1 MPKTSEKIT
10 YIFNQG
16 RSERIKSGTSFPK
29 EHFYGYFESVKN
41 RDTFLIEYTNEE
53 NVKSFL
59 YKAIRKIIKFP
70 IYSEKL
76 LTMENKNI
84 LDNSDNM
91 IFTNQNTFYSAFPYF
106 INNKIDYKKITVF
119 FMGYKNI
126 LNKKTKFSIFQKIF
140 FNSVLKKLNK
150 AIFLSEFEKNY
161 FLNEFPKFSEKAH
174 YIPFSI
180 DKDFWIKEKKLKRDA
195 ILVLGND
202 ESRDYQLITNI
213 INKMPNENFIIV
225 SNKINKDILK
235 YENFTLY
242 DSDWKTNKLTDEE
255 LKSIFNE
262 CKLSI
267 IPIKTSSLQP
277 SGQSVALQSF
287 AMEVP
292 VMMSNFKGVWD
303 KDLLLHM
310 ENIFFVE
317 EASVECW
324 INNINLLL
332 DQKELQEKLIHN
344 ARKLIDE
351 NLNLSN
357 FYKRLDKVINS

>member
-1 MPKTSEKIT
+1 
-10 YIFNQG
+10 
-16 RSERIKSGTSFPK
+16 
-29 EHFYGYFESVKN
+29 
-41 RDTFLIEYTNEE
+41 
-53 NVKSFL
+53 
-59 YKAIRKIIKFP
+59 
-70 IYSEKL
+70 
-76 LTMENKNI
+76 
-84 LDNSDNM
+84 
-91 IFTNQNTFYSAFPYF
+91 
-106 INNKIDYKKITVF
+106 
-119 FMGYKNI
+119 MGYKNI

-180 DKDFWIKEKKLKRDA
+180 DKDFWIKEKKLKGDA

>member
-1 MPKTSEKIT
+1 
-10 YIFNQG
+10 
-16 RSERIKSGTSFPK
+16 
-29 EHFYGYFESVKN
+29 
-41 RDTFLIEYTNEE
+41 
-53 NVKSFL
+53 
-59 YKAIRKIIKFP
+59 
-70 IYSEKL
+70 
-76 LTMENKNI
+76 
-84 LDNSDNM
+84 
-91 IFTNQNTFYSAFPYF
+91 
-106 INNKIDYKKITVF
+106 
-119 FMGYKNI
+119 
-126 LNKKTKFSIFQKIF
+126 
-140 FNSVLKKLNK
+140 
-150 AIFLSEFEKNY
+150 
-161 FLNEFPKFSEKAH
+161 
-174 YIPFSI
+174 
-180 DKDFWIKEKKLKRDA
+180 
-195 ILVLGND
+195 
-202 ESRDYQLITNI
+202 
-213 INKMPNENFIIV
+213 MPNENFIIV
-225 SNKINKDILK
+225 SNKIKKDILK

-310 ENIFFVE
+310 ENIFFVD
-317 EASVECW
+317 EASVDCW

-332 DQKELQEKLIHN
+332 DQKELQEKLILN
-344 ARKLIDE
+344 ARKLIEE

>member
-1 MPKTSEKIT
+1 
-10 YIFNQG
+10 
-16 RSERIKSGTSFPK
+16 
-29 EHFYGYFESVKN
+29 
-41 RDTFLIEYTNEE
+41 
-53 NVKSFL
+53 
-59 YKAIRKIIKFP
+59 
-70 IYSEKL
+70 
-76 LTMENKNI
+76 
-84 LDNSDNM
+84 
-91 IFTNQNTFYSAFPYF
+91 
-106 INNKIDYKKITVF
+106 
-119 FMGYKNI
+119 
-126 LNKKTKFSIFQKIF
+126 
-140 FNSVLKKLNK
+140 
-150 AIFLSEFEKNY
+150 
-161 FLNEFPKFSEKAH
+161 
-174 YIPFSI
+174 
-180 DKDFWIKEKKLKRDA
+180 
-195 ILVLGND
+195 
-202 ESRDYQLITNI
+202 
-213 INKMPNENFIIV
+213 MPNENFIIV

-351 NLNLSN
+351 NLN
-357 FYKRLDKVINS
+357 

>member
-1 MPKTSEKIT
+1 
-10 YIFNQG
+10 
-16 RSERIKSGTSFPK
+16 
-29 EHFYGYFESVKN
+29 
-41 RDTFLIEYTNEE
+41 
-53 NVKSFL
+53 
-59 YKAIRKIIKFP
+59 
-70 IYSEKL
+70 
-76 LTMENKNI
+76 
-84 LDNSDNM
+84 
-91 IFTNQNTFYSAFPYF
+91 
-106 INNKIDYKKITVF
+106 
-119 FMGYKNI
+119 
-126 LNKKTKFSIFQKIF
+126 
-140 FNSVLKKLNK
+140 
-150 AIFLSEFEKNY
+150 
-161 FLNEFPKFSEKAH
+161 
-174 YIPFSI
+174 
-180 DKDFWIKEKKLKRDA
+180 
-195 ILVLGND
+195 
-202 ESRDYQLITNI
+202 
-213 INKMPNENFIIV
+213 MPNENFIIV

>member
-1 MPKTSEKIT
+1 M
-10 YIFNQG
+10 
-16 RSERIKSGTSFPK
+16 
-29 EHFYGYFESVKN
+29 
-41 RDTFLIEYTNEE
+41 
-53 NVKSFL
+53 
-59 YKAIRKIIKFP
+59 
-70 IYSEKL
+70 
-76 LTMENKNI
+76 
-84 LDNSDNM
+84 
-91 IFTNQNTFYSAFPYF
+91 
-106 INNKIDYKKITVF
+106 
-119 FMGYKNI
+119 
-126 LNKKTKFSIFQKIF
+126 
-140 FNSVLKKLNK
+140 
-150 AIFLSEFEKNY
+150 
-161 FLNEFPKFSEKAH
+161 
-174 YIPFSI
+174 
-180 DKDFWIKEKKLKRDA
+180 
-195 ILVLGND
+195 
-202 ESRDYQLITNI
+202 
-213 INKMPNENFIIV
+213 
-225 SNKINKDILK
+225 
-235 YENFTLY
+235 Y

-357 FYKRLDKVINS
+357 FYKRLDRVINS

>member
-1 MPKTSEKIT
+1 
-10 YIFNQG
+10 
-16 RSERIKSGTSFPK
+16 
-29 EHFYGYFESVKN
+29 
-41 RDTFLIEYTNEE
+41 
-53 NVKSFL
+53 
-59 YKAIRKIIKFP
+59 
-70 IYSEKL
+70 
-76 LTMENKNI
+76 
-84 LDNSDNM
+84 
-91 IFTNQNTFYSAFPYF
+91 
-106 INNKIDYKKITVF
+106 
-119 FMGYKNI
+119 
-126 LNKKTKFSIFQKIF
+126 
-140 FNSVLKKLNK
+140 
-150 AIFLSEFEKNY
+150 
-161 FLNEFPKFSEKAH
+161 
-174 YIPFSI
+174 
-180 DKDFWIKEKKLKRDA
+180 
-195 ILVLGND
+195 
-202 ESRDYQLITNI
+202 
-213 INKMPNENFIIV
+213 MPNENFIIV

-317 EASVECW
+317 EASVDCW

>member
-1 MPKTSEKIT
+1 
-10 YIFNQG
+10 
-16 RSERIKSGTSFPK
+16 
-29 EHFYGYFESVKN
+29 
-41 RDTFLIEYTNEE
+41 
-53 NVKSFL
+53 
-59 YKAIRKIIKFP
+59 
-70 IYSEKL
+70 
-76 LTMENKNI
+76 
-84 LDNSDNM
+84 
-91 IFTNQNTFYSAFPYF
+91 
-106 INNKIDYKKITVF
+106 
-119 FMGYKNI
+119 
-126 LNKKTKFSIFQKIF
+126 
-140 FNSVLKKLNK
+140 
-150 AIFLSEFEKNY
+150 
-161 FLNEFPKFSEKAH
+161 
-174 YIPFSI
+174 
-180 DKDFWIKEKKLKRDA
+180 
-195 ILVLGND
+195 
-202 ESRDYQLITNI
+202 
-213 INKMPNENFIIV
+213 MPNENFIIV

-357 FYKRLDKVINS
+357 FYKRLDKIINS

>member
-1 MPKTSEKIT
+1 
-10 YIFNQG
+10 
-16 RSERIKSGTSFPK
+16 
-29 EHFYGYFESVKN
+29 
-41 RDTFLIEYTNEE
+41 
-53 NVKSFL
+53 
-59 YKAIRKIIKFP
+59 
-70 IYSEKL
+70 
-76 LTMENKNI
+76 
-84 LDNSDNM
+84 
-91 IFTNQNTFYSAFPYF
+91 
-106 INNKIDYKKITVF
+106 
-119 FMGYKNI
+119 
-126 LNKKTKFSIFQKIF
+126 
-140 FNSVLKKLNK
+140 
-150 AIFLSEFEKNY
+150 
-161 FLNEFPKFSEKAH
+161 
-174 YIPFSI
+174 
-180 DKDFWIKEKKLKRDA
+180 
-195 ILVLGND
+195 
-202 ESRDYQLITNI
+202 
-213 INKMPNENFIIV
+213 MPNENFIIV

-317 EASVECW
+317 EASVDCW

-332 DQKELQEKLIHN
+332 DQKELQEKLMHN

>member
-1 MPKTSEKIT
+1 
-10 YIFNQG
+10 
-16 RSERIKSGTSFPK
+16 
-29 EHFYGYFESVKN
+29 
-41 RDTFLIEYTNEE
+41 
-53 NVKSFL
+53 
-59 YKAIRKIIKFP
+59 
-70 IYSEKL
+70 
-76 LTMENKNI
+76 
-84 LDNSDNM
+84 
-91 IFTNQNTFYSAFPYF
+91 
-106 INNKIDYKKITVF
+106 
-119 FMGYKNI
+119 
-126 LNKKTKFSIFQKIF
+126 
-140 FNSVLKKLNK
+140 
-150 AIFLSEFEKNY
+150 
-161 FLNEFPKFSEKAH
+161 
-174 YIPFSI
+174 
-180 DKDFWIKEKKLKRDA
+180 
-195 ILVLGND
+195 
-202 ESRDYQLITNI
+202 
-213 INKMPNENFIIV
+213 MPNENFIIV

-332 DQKELQEKLIHN
+332 DPKELQEKLIHN